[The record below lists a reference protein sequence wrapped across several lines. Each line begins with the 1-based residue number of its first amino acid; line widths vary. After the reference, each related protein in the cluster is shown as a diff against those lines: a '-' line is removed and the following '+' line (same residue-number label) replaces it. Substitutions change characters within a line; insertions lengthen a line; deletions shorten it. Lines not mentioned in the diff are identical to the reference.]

1 MKNPSSKQLQSKTK
15 TKKPNI
21 NFDITKFTF
30 RKDQLLVRAIRAES
44 GDGKLID
51 PAQYE
56 DKPEF
61 GEIIKLGEKVED
73 LKVGQIVR
81 FGKYSTELIRTRGQ
95 DYFIVHEED
104 ISAYL

>member
-1 MKNPSSKQLQSKTK
+1 MEKKQPQKL
-15 TKKPNI
+15 KKLAQPKKQN

-30 RKDQLLVRAIRAES
+30 RRDQLLVKALRDEGS
-44 GDGKLID
+44 GKLVN
-51 PAQYE
+51 PSQYE

-61 GEIIKLGEKVED
+61 GEIIKLGTEVID

-81 FGKYSTELIRTRGQ
+81 FGKYSTEAIRTRGE

-104 ISAYL
+104 VSAYLE

>member
-1 MKNPSSKQLQSKTK
+1 MNQKSKKLQQKQQ
-15 TKKPNI
+15 NL

-30 RKDQLLVRAIRAES
+30 LRDLLLVKALRADS

-61 GEIIKLGEKVED
+61 GEVIKVGELVIN
-73 LKVGQIVR
+73 LKVGNVIR
-81 FGKYSTELIRTRGQ
+81 FGKYSTEAIRTKGE

-104 ISAYL
+104 VSAVL

>member
-1 MKNPSSKQLQSKTK
+1 MAKQQQPQKAKTQHK
-15 TKKPNI
+15 
-21 NFDITKFTF
+21 FDITEFTF
-30 RKDQLLVRAIRAES
+30 RRDQLLVKAIRPS
-44 GDGKLID
+44 LGRNKLID

-61 GEIIKLGEKVED
+61 GEIIKLGEQVID

-81 FGKYSTELIRTRGQ
+81 FGKYSTELIRTEGA

>member
-1 MKNPSSKQLQSKTK
+1 MVTQTKQQLQKAK
-15 TKKPNI
+15 LK

-30 RKDQLLVRAIRAES
+30 RRDQLLVKAVRPIL
-44 GDGKLID
+44 GKNDLYD

-61 GEIIKLGEKVED
+61 GEIIKLGEKVID

-81 FGKYSTELIRTRGQ
+81 FGKYSTELIRTGGE

>member
-1 MKNPSSKQLQSKTK
+1 MKNNKQKTVK
-15 TKKPNI
+15 RLKRN

-30 RKDQLLVRAIRAES
+30 LRDLLLVKAIRPEVGS
-44 GDGKLID
+44 GDLID

-61 GEIIKLGEKVED
+61 GEVIKLGEEVKD
-73 LKVGQIVR
+73 LKVGGIIR
-81 FGKYSTELIRTRGQ
+81 FGKYSTEAIRTNGE

-104 ISAYL
+104 VSAYL